1 MEIRSLEEGIAELLK
16 YVQPI
21 AESEEVGLL
30 EALDRVAAEDI
41 AAPMDNPP
49 FDRSPLDGYA
59 FAAADSSGASAAKP
73 AMFRIVGEICAG
85 GSFEGQTGAHEA
97 IRIMTGAKIPA
108 GCDCVIRQEDITL
121 TEQGELLVPYPLA
134 KHQNYCFAGE
144 DIRRGAVLLKKNQVL
159 HAVSIGMLASMG
171 IARIRVRRQPH
182 IVLASTGDEIIDL
195 EEELAEGKIYN
206 SNLYVLV
213 SRLRELGL
221 SVRSLGILPD
231 DAEQVASV
239 LREKAADAD
248 LILTT
253 GGVSVGKKDI
263 MHEVVNCLPAKRIFW
278 QLAMK
283 PGSPVLTYQ
292 FGTIPGIALSG
303 NPYASLAVFE
313 LLVRPVLARLAVNP
327 ELMYKRASGVLC
339 TDFLKKSPSRR
350 FVRARWQD
358 GRVTLPGHNSSGML
372 ASAAGCNAMLDV
384 PAGTMSLKAGAEV
397 QVVLL

>member
-1 MEIRSLEEGIAELLK
+1 MEARSLEEGIAELLK
-16 YVQPI
+16 YVEPI
-21 AESEEVGLL
+21 ARSEEVGLL
-30 EALDRVAAEDI
+30 DALGRVAAEDV

-59 FAAADSSGASAAKP
+59 FAAAGSAGASAENP
-73 AMFRIVGEICAG
+73 AIFRVVGEICAG
-85 GSFEGQTGAHEA
+85 GSFEGAIGAHEA
-97 IRIMTGAKIPA
+97 IRIMTGARIPS

-171 IARIRVRRQPH
+171 IAGLRVWCRPRIVF
-182 IVLASTGDEIIDL
+182 ASTGDEIIDL
-195 EEELAEGKIYN
+195 DEELAEGKIYN

-221 SVRSLGILPD
+221 PVRVLGILPD
-231 DAEQVASV
+231 DAVQVASV
-239 LREKAADAD
+239 LREKASDAD

-278 QLAMK
+278 QMAMK

-292 FGTIPGIALSG
+292 FGAIPGVALSG

-313 LLVRPVLARLAVNP
+313 LLVRPVLARLTNNP
-327 ELMYKRASGVLC
+327 ELTYQRTRGVLC
-339 TDFLKKSPSRR
+339 TEFLKKSPARR
-350 FVRARWQD
+350 FVRAHWQD
-358 GRVTLPGHNSSGML
+358 GRVTLPGHNASGML

-384 PAGTMSLKAGAEV
+384 PAGTMSLKAGDEV